1 MTNKGRH
8 ASESSGSFYR
18 DLAMMTVGILLVGAA
33 VFLLLFLFAG
43 DTDPEA
49 GATSTTAATGS
60 STTPTSVA
68 TTAPPTTTPTTT
80 PPTSNGTVPLRAPG
94 EVRVMVLNSLQLS
107 GAAGRFT
114 QDLADAG
121 YQTLPADDYDP
132 ELDPSRIWYRDGFS
146 AEANVLLE
154 MLPGA
159 LVEPLPDPD
168 LAPGSDVVVVL
179 GVGYEE

>member
-18 DLAMMTVGILLVGAA
+18 DLVMMTLGILLVGAA
-33 VFLLLFLFAG
+33 VFLLLYLLAG
-43 DTDPEA
+43 DPDP
-49 GATSTTAATGS
+49 AATGS
-60 STTPTSVA
+60 STSVPGITDQSVA
-68 TTAPPTTTPTTT
+68 TTVPPTTASPTTSASVPVR
-80 PPTSNGTVPLRAPG
+80 PPE
-94 EVRVMVLNSLQLS
+94 EVRVMVLNSIELS

-114 QDLADAG
+114 EDLAAAG
-121 YQTLPADDYDP
+121 YQTVPADDFDP
-132 ELDPSRIWYRDGFS
+132 EQDPSRIWYREGFS
-146 AEANVLLE
+146 AEANVLLG

>member
-1 MTNKGRH
+1 
-8 ASESSGSFYR
+8 
-18 DLAMMTVGILLVGAA
+18 MMTLGILLVGAA
-33 VFLLLFLFAG
+33 VFLLLYLLAG
-43 DTDPEA
+43 DQDPD
-49 GATSTTAATGS
+49 ATGS
-60 STTPTSVA
+60 STTLPGTTSPSQA
-68 TTAPPTTTPTTT
+68 TTLPPTTAPPTTVTPTTSASVPVR
-80 PPTSNGTVPLRAPG
+80 PPS
-94 EVRVMVLNSLQLS
+94 EVRVMVLNSIELS

-114 QDLADAG
+114 EELAAAG

-154 MLPGA
+154 VLPGA

>member
-18 DLAMMTVGILLVGAA
+18 DLVMMTLGILLVGAA
-33 VFLLLFLFAG
+33 VFLLLYLLAG
-43 DTDPEA
+43 DPDP
-49 GATSTTAATGS
+49 AATGS
-60 STTPTSVA
+60 STSVPG
-68 TTAPPTTTPTTT
+68 TTDQAVASTVAPTTT
-80 PPTSNGTVPLRAPG
+80 PPTTAAPTTSASVPVRPPE
-94 EVRVMVLNSLQLS
+94 EVRVMVLNSIELS

-114 QDLADAG
+114 EELAAAG
-121 YQTLPADDYDP
+121 YQTLPADDFDP
-132 ELDPSRIWYRDGFS
+132 EQDPSRIWYRDGFS
-146 AEANVLLE
+146 AEANVLLG